1 MNTMSFA
8 GAMPAP
14 GETARKRAVHV
25 RAWMDHAGWIIAAG
39 AVGAMIAGVAAVSRP
54 YVYRAHTLIQIHQ
67 NDTEATGAKRATP
80 FDAGMLRSR
89 TVVGPVVERLR
100 LDVSVE
106 PLRAPLIGGVAAH
119 LAEPGTL
126 HGPWPESLGYAWGGE
141 RLEVRTLDVPP
152 SMVDKPLVLQVLP
165 TNTYRVWRD
174 DKPLLE
180 GNVGERVQ
188 ASGVTFQVDRI
199 DARPGTRFVVT
210 RHDTAQTIDTIARDL
225 RIDSD
230 SSDLST
236 VRIAWENP
244 SRTAVAPLVNGI
256 AESYIAEQAGLRREE
271 GAAAIAYLTGELPR
285 VQAELERAEAAL
297 TRYRAKEGTIQP
309 SQDAQSYLNGSMDY
323 QRQIAQ
329 LKLERTKALQ
339 RFTEES
345 NEVKTIDNQIQQLA
359 RERRDMDS
367 RLQNLSVTERKSVAL
382 TRDVKVA
389 EDTYLGLRNRL
400 EQLTLA
406 SMDRAK
412 STRVVDAALMPASP
426 VGMSTGLL
434 TAGGGLLGVFLAMGL
449 VSFRQRI
456 KPVVANLNDAE
467 ASLGLPMLGDICYSR
482 EQVELERLLASCTR
496 THWYPDGTRLA
507 QLAAPP
513 PGRDVVDA
521 LLYDDDDDDEHDALP
536 GMVLHDHFLLARNTP
551 HSMAVEGLRNVRA
564 ALHFT
569 MLATG
574 SKSNAPRANVI
585 AVTSPTAGAGKTFV
599 SVNLAVLFAE
609 AGKRV
614 LLIDA
619 DLRRGRV
626 ASWFDQHPEPGLSE
640 VLAGRVDLS
649 DAVRPTIVSGLSV
662 LSAGAA
668 PTNPS
673 ELLMQP
679 SFVECLDRCAA
690 RFDLV
695 MIDTTPV
702 LAVADAA
709 LVANLAG
716 STLLVL
722 RAESTLPSQAEET
735 LKRLARADAHMLG
748 GILNGVTP
756 KRSNRAEFGTMNPYL
771 GMPLIG
777 STAQPRRLGH
787 AAAEEENSH

>member
-14 GETARKRAVHV
+14 GEMARKRAVHV
-25 RAWMDHAGWIIAAG
+25 RAWMDHAGWILAAG
-39 AVGAMIAGVAAVSRP
+39 AVGAMIAGVAAISRP
-54 YVYRAHTLIQIHQ
+54 YVYRANTLIQVHQ
-67 NDTEATGAKRATP
+67 NDADTGGTKRAAP
-80 FDAGMLRSR
+80 FDTGMLRSR

-119 LAEPGTL
+119 LAEPGSL

-141 RLEVRTLDVPP
+141 QLEVRTLDVPG
-152 SMVDKPLVLQVLP
+152 SMVNAPLVLQVLP
-165 TNTYRVWRD
+165 SNTYRVWHN

-180 GNVGERVQ
+180 GSVGEQVQ
-188 ASGVTFQVDRI
+188 VNGVTFQVDRI

-210 RHDTAQTIDTIARDL
+210 RRDTAQTIDTIARDL

-230 SSDLST
+230 STDSST
-236 VRIAWENP
+236 VRITWENP

-256 AESYIAEQAGLRREE
+256 AESYIGEQAGLRREE
-271 GAAAIAYLTGELPR
+271 GAAAIAYLSGELPR

-297 TRYRAKEGTIQP
+297 TRYRAKEGSIQP

-345 NEVKTIDNQIQQLA
+345 NEVKTIDNQIQQLT

-367 RLQNLSVTERKSVAL
+367 KLQNLSVTERKSVAL

-389 EDTYLGLRNRL
+389 EDTYIGLRNRL
-400 EQLTLA
+400 EQLSLA
-406 SMDRAK
+406 SMDRARP
-412 STRVVDAALMPASP
+412 TRVVDAALMPASP
-426 VGMSTGLL
+426 IGMSTGLL
-434 TAGGGLLGVFLAMGL
+434 TTGGGVLGILVAMGL

-456 KPVVANLNDAE
+456 KPVVANIGDAE

-507 QLAAPP
+507 QLASPP

-521 LLYDDDDDDEHDALP
+521 LLYDDDDDDDLDALP
-536 GMVLHDHFLLARNTP
+536 GMVLHDHFLLARNAP

-574 SKSNAPRANVI
+574 GKSQTPRANVI

-626 ASWFDQHPEPGLSE
+626 ASWFDQHPEPGLAE

-649 DAVRPTIVSGLSV
+649 DAVRPSIVSGLSV
-662 LSAGAA
+662 LSAGTA
-668 PTNPS
+668 PVNPS

-679 SFVECLDRCAA
+679 AFAECLDTCAS

-702 LAVADAA
+702 LAVADAT

-756 KRSNRAEFGTMNPYL
+756 RRSNRAEFGTMNPYL

-777 STAQPRRLGH
+777 TADEPRRLGH
-787 AAAEEENSH
+787 AAAEEESSH